1 MSNLFNQLTE
11 LRNNL
16 FGSPTSTGPSPPLSR
31 KSAIELAKTNPLIG
45 KLDDDPFEFTSIAY
59 PRDMSNYQQNGHY
72 MIFYIN
78 AQENSK
84 YLYDSPLSINKQGH
98 STNTIGGKLVSLKK
112 TVTDPYAGG
121 NELSGLDELSEL
133 AAGRTVKSKKHIV
146 TYKEVIT
153 TGGAGRPKFKSE
165 LRKGKAFYS
174 EGGGKGVNLSAR
186 KQTASSG
193 VNDPDGVNLS
203 TTKRITDSIAIYL
216 PPNIQSDY
224 GVQYGAH
231 ETGMLG
237 FLAATVGAS
246 VGGIKNQNLEKAAQ
260 ALVGGVEGFTQYALQ
275 KALSSAA
282 DFLTQSE
289 GGEELFNKAFG
300 RANNPYMEVL
310 FDKPDLREFTYNF
323 TFVPRSEA
331 ETNDVNT
338 IIQMFRFHMAPE
350 MRQDHSRFMTLPS
363 EFDLHYMYQDGEGV
377 AVENSYFNKIST
389 CVLKNCSVNYTPDGA
404 VQTHDDG
411 SPVKITMSLTFA
423 ETEMITKQKIQE
435 GF

>member
-84 YLYDSPLSINKQGH
+84 YLYDSAEKIFAGPNGMVH
-98 STNTIGGKLVSLKK
+98 GTIGGMSTKTEAQYENVPDGTIDINPNQ
-112 TVTDPYAGG
+112 TVTKY
-121 NELSGLDELSEL
+121 
-133 AAGRTVKSKKHIV
+133 KKKLTH
-146 TYKEVIT
+146 YKDIIT

-174 EGGGKGVNLSAR
+174 EGEGRGVNLSAR

-404 VQTHDDG
+404 VQTHKDG

>member
-84 YLYDSPLSINKQGH
+84 YLYDSAEKIFAGPNGMVH
-98 STNTIGGKLVSLKK
+98 GTIGGMSTKTEAQYENVPDGTIDINPNQ
-112 TVTDPYAGG
+112 TVTKY
-121 NELSGLDELSEL
+121 
-133 AAGRTVKSKKHIV
+133 KKKLTH
-146 TYKEVIT
+146 YKDIIT

-174 EGGGKGVNLSAR
+174 EGEGRGVNLSAR

-363 EFDLHYMYQDGEGV
+363 EFDLHYMYQDGNGV
-377 AVENSYFNKIST
+377 AAENSYFNKIST

>member
-1 MSNLFNQLTE
+1 M
-11 LRNNL
+11 
-16 FGSPTSTGPSPPLSR
+16 
-31 KSAIELAKTNPLIG
+31 
-45 KLDDDPFEFTSIAY
+45 
-59 PRDMSNYQQNGHY
+59 
-72 MIFYIN
+72 
-78 AQENSK
+78 
-84 YLYDSPLSINKQGH
+84 
-98 STNTIGGKLVSLKK
+98 
-112 TVTDPYAGG
+112 
-121 NELSGLDELSEL
+121 
-133 AAGRTVKSKKHIV
+133 
-146 TYKEVIT
+146 
-153 TGGAGRPKFKSE
+153 
-165 LRKGKAFYS
+165 
-174 EGGGKGVNLSAR
+174 
-186 KQTASSG
+186 
-193 VNDPDGVNLS
+193 
-203 TTKRITDSIAIYL
+203 
-216 PPNIQSDY
+216 
-224 GVQYGAH
+224 QYGAH

-363 EFDLHYMYQDGEGV
+363 EFDLHYMYQDGNGV
-377 AVENSYFNKIST
+377 AAENSYFNKIST

>member
-11 LRNNL
+11 LKNNL
-16 FGSPTSTGPSPPLSR
+16 FGSPTSTGPSPPLNR

-45 KLDDDPFEFTSIAY
+45 KLDGSEEPFKFTSIAY

-84 YLYDSPLSINKQGH
+84 YLYDSTEKTFRGRGVGMVHETVGGMTTKTVAQYADDITSPIDSELPLPNNKQ
-98 STNTIGGKLVSLKK
+98 KYKK
-112 TVTDPYAGG
+112 KIT
-121 NELSGLDELSEL
+121 
-133 AAGRTVKSKKHIV
+133 H
-146 TYKEVIT
+146 YKDIIT

-174 EGGGKGVNLSAR
+174 EGEGKGVNLSAR

-350 MRQDHSRFMTLPS
+350 MREDHSRFMTLPS

>member
-1 MSNLFNQLTE
+1 MVH
-11 LRNNL
+11 
-16 FGSPTSTGPSPPLSR
+16 G
-31 KSAIELAKTNPLIG
+31 
-45 KLDDDPFEFTSIAY
+45 
-59 PRDMSNYQQNGHY
+59 
-72 MIFYIN
+72 
-78 AQENSK
+78 
-84 YLYDSPLSINKQGH
+84 
-98 STNTIGGKLVSLKK
+98 TIGGMTTK
-112 TVTDPYAGG
+112 TVAQYADDIT
-121 NELSGLDELSEL
+121 SPIDSEL
-133 AAGRTVKSKKHIV
+133 PLPNNKQKYKKKITH
-146 TYKEVIT
+146 YKDIIT

-174 EGGGKGVNLSAR
+174 EGEGKGVNLSAR

-289 GGEELFNKAFG
+289 GGEELFNK
-300 RANNPYMEVL
+300 
-310 FDKPDLREFTYNF
+310 PDLREFTYNF

-363 EFDLHYMYQDGEGV
+363 EFDLHYMYQDGNGV
-377 AVENSYFNKIST
+377 AAENSYFNKIST

>member
-84 YLYDSPLSINKQGH
+84 YLYDSTEKIFAGPNGMVH
-98 STNTIGGKLVSLKK
+98 GTIGGMSTKTEAQYENVPDGTIDINPNQ
-112 TVTDPYAGG
+112 TVTKY
-121 NELSGLDELSEL
+121 
-133 AAGRTVKSKKHIV
+133 KKKLTH
-146 TYKEVIT
+146 YKDIIT

-174 EGGGKGVNLSAR
+174 EGEGRGVNLSAR

-363 EFDLHYMYQDGEGV
+363 EFDLHYMYQDGNGV
-377 AVENSYFNKIST
+377 AAENSYFNKIST

>member
-59 PRDMSNYQQNGHY
+59 PRDMSNYQQHGHY

-78 AQENSK
+78 AQDNSK

-98 STNTIGGKLVSLKK
+98 STNTVGGKVTKNQAVYENTYGDNDDLQLKGVVK
-112 TVTDPYAGG
+112 RKITSYKDVVTA
-121 NELSGLDELSEL
+121 
-133 AAGRTVKSKKHIV
+133 
-146 TYKEVIT
+146 
-153 TGGAGRPKFKSE
+153 GGAGPPKYQSE
-165 LRKGKAFYS
+165 IRKGISTFTS
-174 EGGGKGVNLSAR
+174 NGVDLTSR
-186 KQTASSG
+186 KQTAFSG
-193 VNDPDGVNLS
+193 ANSASGANLS
-203 TTKRITDSIAIYL
+203 TTKRVTDSIALYL

-224 GVQYGAH
+224 GVSYNAH

-237 FLAATVGAS
+237 FLAAS
-246 VGGIKNQNLEKAAQ
+246 VGGTIGGLKGQDFNAA
-260 ALVGGVEGFTQYALQ
+260 AKTLMGTVEGFADYAL
-275 KALSSAA
+275 KKSLSSAA
-282 DFLTQSE
+282 EFITSSE

-300 RANNPYMEVL
+300 RADNPYMEVL
-310 FDKPDLREFTYNF
+310 FDNPELREFTYNF
-323 TFVPRSEA
+323 TFTPRSEE
-331 ETNDVNT
+331 ETNDVKT
-338 IIQMFRFHMAPE
+338 IIEMFRFHMAPE
-350 MRQDHSRFMTLPS
+350 MRADHSRFMTLPS
-363 EFDLHYMYQDGEGV
+363 EFDIHYMYQDGDGI

-404 VQTHDDG
+404 VNTHVDG
-411 SPVKITMSLTFA
+411 SPVKITMGLTFA
-423 ETEMITKQKIQE
+423 ETEIIHKDMIQQ

>member
-84 YLYDSPLSINKQGH
+84 YLYDSTEKIFAGPNGMVH
-98 STNTIGGKLVSLKK
+98 GTIGGMSTKTEAVYENVPDGTIDINPNQ
-112 TVTDPYAGG
+112 TVTKY
-121 NELSGLDELSEL
+121 
-133 AAGRTVKSKKHIV
+133 KKKLTH
-146 TYKEVIT
+146 YKDIIT

-174 EGGGKGVNLSAR
+174 EGEGKGVNLSAR

-363 EFDLHYMYQDGEGV
+363 EFDLHYMYQDGNGV
-377 AVENSYFNKIST
+377 AAENSYFNKIST

>member
-84 YLYDSPLSINKQGH
+84 YLYDSTEKIFAGPNGMVH
-98 STNTIGGKLVSLKK
+98 GTIGGMSTKTEAVYENVPDGTIDINPNQ
-112 TVTDPYAGG
+112 TVTKY
-121 NELSGLDELSEL
+121 
-133 AAGRTVKSKKHIV
+133 KKKLTH
-146 TYKEVIT
+146 YKDIIT

-174 EGGGKGVNLSAR
+174 EGEGKGVNLSAR

-193 VNDPDGVNLS
+193 ANDPDGVNLS

-363 EFDLHYMYQDGEGV
+363 EFDLHYMYQDGNGV
-377 AVENSYFNKIST
+377 AAENSYFNKIST

>member
-84 YLYDSPLSINKQGH
+84 YLYDSTEKIFAGPNGMVH
-98 STNTIGGKLVSLKK
+98 GTIGGMSTKTEAVYENVPDGTIDINPNQ
-112 TVTDPYAGG
+112 TVTKY
-121 NELSGLDELSEL
+121 
-133 AAGRTVKSKKHIV
+133 KKKLTH
-146 TYKEVIT
+146 YKDIIT

-174 EGGGKGVNLSAR
+174 EGEGKGVNLSAR

-193 VNDPDGVNLS
+193 ANDPDGVNLS

-363 EFDLHYMYQDGEGV
+363 EFDLHYMYQDGNGV
-377 AVENSYFNKIST
+377 AAENSYFNKIST

-404 VQTHDDG
+404 VQTHKDG